1 MPPTAASTTWSRT
14 DDGSFQVVFSLP
26 GAGSAEPD
34 FASLAVS
41 LDDVPLPA
49 EAEPADE
56 AAAVERTTILTIDV
70 SKSMRRDNR
79 FTEAKQAAQA
89 FLDAAPPDLNIGIVT
104 FAGEVEVAQE
114 PTLDRAASTQVLD
127 SLVLTNQT
135 RLYDGILEA
144 VGRERDGRLAQP
156 AGALRRARHLRAPR
170 WNGSSPAIELAQ
182 IKVDVVALAQ
192 GPEDETLLRQLA
204 DAGSG
209 SLITADDPET
219 LTEVFSQEAQDLAS
233 QILVTVT
240 PTSPAGRPP
249 KGPSASASRPGP
261 SPTPTPP
268 SSRSRTV
275 SRQPARTRP
284 TSRRRRPPGSRSR

>member
-1 MPPTAASTTWSRT
+1 MTLTSHATGRSRARAVVALLLAGAFVAMGPAAHAADGSIDYVEPE

-49 EAEPADE
+49 QAEPADE

-89 FLDAAPPDLNIGIVT
+89 FLDAAPADLNIGIVT

-144 VGRERDGRLAQP
+144 VGASGTDGSRSLLVLSDGRDTSETPLDRVI
-156 AGALRRARHLRAPR
+156 AG
-170 WNGSSPAIELAQ
+170 IELAQ

-192 GPEDETLLRQLA
+192 GPEDESLLRQLA

-240 PTSPAGRPP
+240 PT
-249 KGPSASASRPGP
+249 
-261 SPTPTPP
+261 TPLET
-268 SSRSRTV
+268 TE
-275 SRQPARTRP
+275 
-284 TSRRRRPPGSRSR
+284 G